1 MLIADLSGYTSLAE
15 LLYREQGPRGV
26 NELFSRVNEYFD
38 ILVNTV
44 DHFGGDIIKFAGD
57 AVICYVSQHSF
68 GFFHRDPTHQD
79 TNTNTFQRSGVSRV
93 VMTG

>member
-1 MLIADLSGYTSLAE
+1 MIADLSGYTSLAE

-57 AVICYVSQHSF
+57 AVICYVSQHLSD
-68 GFFHRDPTHQD
+68 FFIETQHTKTLTQTHF
-79 TNTNTFQRSGVSRV
+79 NV
-93 VMTG
+93 VEYHG